1 MEDKIALIDADSL
14 IYISCYNKDDNLK
27 TLEECK
33 NTADEFIKNILDATK
48 TSKFLL
54 FLTIGKGFRYKVYT
68 EYKANRKDLKPLAHY
83 VEVRQYLIDKYK
95 AYNHP
100 ELEADDLCLIYS
112 KKLPNSFISSPDKD
126 VLMLEGRHYNYK
138 KHKWVKVNKDEAD
151 NHFWTSMVTGDVI
164 DNIKGIPG
172 KGEKYAEK
180 SLEFCNEF
188 ERSPDKY
195 CRSIAIYRQYLHYY
209 GEHEGIKQFHQ
220 NYSCLKIVDE
230 WPDIPDLSAIDYN
243 KINEYQEENNR

>member
-14 IYISCYNKDDNLK
+14 IYISCYNKDNNLK

-138 KHKWVKVNKDEAD
+138 KHKWVEVNKKDSIKY
-151 NHFWTSMVTGDVI
+151 FWTSCICGDVI
-164 DNIKGIPG
+164 DNIKGIPN

-180 SLEFCNEF
+180 IFDDYFRNVLA
-188 ERSPDKY
+188 DKW
-195 CRSIAIYRQYLHYY
+195 YRDKTFDAYINNF
-209 GEHEGIKQFHQ
+209 GEKEGIKQFYQ

-243 KINEYQEENNR
+243 KIINEYQEENNR

>member
-27 TLEECK
+27 TLKECK

-138 KHKWVKVNKDEAD
+138 KHKWVEVNKDEAID
-151 NHFWTSMVTGDVI
+151 HFWTSMITGDVI

-172 KGEKYAEK
+172 KGEKYAK
-180 SLEFCNEF
+180 LVLNNFVIKDF
-188 ERSPDKY
+188 PLGILFAYIK
-195 CRSIAIYRQYLHYY
+195 HY

-220 NYSCLKIVDE
+220 NYSCLKIVDD